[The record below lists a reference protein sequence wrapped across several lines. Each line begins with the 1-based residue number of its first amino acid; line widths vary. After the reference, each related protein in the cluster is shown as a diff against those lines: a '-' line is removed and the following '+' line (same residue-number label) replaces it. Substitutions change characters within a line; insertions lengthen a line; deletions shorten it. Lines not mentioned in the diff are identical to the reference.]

1 MTITTLGAR
10 FLAAFNDIEKH
21 IRAHLK
27 ADERIGFTQLAR
39 EYAEKK
45 RLPNQHKSALV
56 AFASLRNAISHGTY
70 YGGRPIAEPVE
81 AIVQEIE
88 RLRQQLL
95 EPPRAL
101 RVLPYSE
108 VCVVGP
114 DDPIGTALDHIQ
126 TLGFSQLP
134 VYDGDGYAGVLTTNA
149 IARWLANQL
158 TRNTGIAEEEPVS
171 HVLRFAEPGEEAV
184 LVTRAITVVEAIG
197 RLSSGRQAGQL
208 STALII
214 TENGR
219 RTDKPL
225 RLVAPYDL
233 PLLTAAL
240 DIT

>member
-1 MTITTLGAR
+1 MTITTLGSR

-21 IRAHLK
+21 IRGHLK
-27 ADERIGFTQLAR
+27 ADERTSFTQLAR

-45 RLPNQHKSALV
+45 RLPSQHKSALV

-88 RLRQQLL
+88 RLRQLML

-101 RVLPYSE
+101 HVLPHGE
-108 VCVVGP
+108 VHTVRPG
-114 DDPIGTALDHIQ
+114 DPVGTALDLVR

-134 VYDGDGYAGVLTTNA
+134 VYDSDGYAGVLTTNA
-149 IARWLANQL
+149 IARWLADQL

-171 HVLRFAEPGEEAV
+171 HVLRFAEPGENAV
-184 LVTRAITVVEAIG
+184 LVPRAITVVEAIE

-240 DIT
+240 AIA